1 MVKPFCN
8 SSVWD
13 AVDLF
18 DLLADDQQTGGGWSQ
33 ALLTLNPI
41 YVHVDDDPN
50 SSYNIVH
57 RVETSNKDKI

>member
-13 AVDLF
+13 AVDL
-18 DLLADDQQTGGGWSQ
+18 LANDQQTAGWWSQ
-33 ALLTLNPI
+33 ALLMLNPI

-57 RVETSNKDKI
+57 RVETSNKDTI